1 MDPFNAGKAL
11 VKGVEEV
18 LMNLSFLNLFLFHY
32 HTLTNAKF
40 LTVFGSTQ
48 DIWGIVSNGDR
59 IPYIPQHQLNSSLSF
74 ITDKIDIN
82 INANYNGEF
91 STIAD
96 GSEKFNPILLLIC
109 LLTTN

>member
-1 MDPFNAGKAL
+1 M
-11 VKGVEEV
+11 
-18 LMNLSFLNLFLFHY
+18 
-32 HTLTNAKF
+32 
-40 LTVFGSTQ
+40 
-48 DIWGIVSNGDR
+48 SNGDR

-96 GSEKFNPILLLIC
+96 GSEKIQSYFIVDMSINYKIKSNITLKSKILNLFDQTYSVSRAPSGLRPGHPFGIY
-109 LLTTN
+109 TGFEFKF